1 MCELLGLSFNQK
13 ITPSLSLRG
22 FRHRGDNNP
31 HGWGLV
37 WYPDKSTSIIKEP
50 LKAGTSKL
58 SEFLQEYRVVS
69 SSIFIAHV
77 RWGNVGGTS
86 NSNTHP
92 FTRELF
98 GYDYAFAHN
107 GTLRGDY
114 NTSLQFEFYQPIGDT
129 DSEHAFC
136 HLMGCF
142 RIREIK
148 KWSIEGSTERF
159 EWLHAKLTEVNAF
172 GKFNCIF
179 SDGQYLF
186 CYHDHNGYNG
196 LTYVRRESPFD
207 SVRLIDE
214 DFEINLIEEKDPAQR
229 GYIIATSPLTNEDW
243 TPFAHGEL
251 KVFREGRMVYSS
263 ASASELAQ
271 LSSKL
276 KSRTKLSSLQTEKT
290 KDSPTEPKKK
300 SSTDVE
306 ELQSQIE
313 EARNSY
319 KPESIRYLLIAEAPP
334 NSIDRFFYYPD
345 VKTADYLFLG
355 VMGVLFPDRKRK
367 YISSGRTESMKKDLL
382 RDFQEKGFFLLD
394 LLDFP
399 INLYSES
406 LENAVP
412 SLVDK
417 LKKSVDANTPIILIK
432 ANVYDLAFQPLVSNG
447 FKNTVSL
454 RIPFPGQG
462 WQTVF
467 GIKFS
472 EALEIAGYE

>member
-1 MCELLGLSFNQK
+1 MSEIQKIIKFIDDTIEKRGITHLSPVEGNKILAEAELLNDSYDRPGL
-13 ITPSLSLRG
+13 PLRRLLRSG
-22 FRHRGDNNP
+22 RIP
-31 HGWGLV
+31 H
-37 WYPDKSTSIIKEP
+37 
-50 LKAGTSKL
+50 A
-58 SEFLQEYRVVS
+58 
-69 SSIFIAHV
+69 
-77 RWGNVGGTS
+77 
-86 NSNTHP
+86 
-92 FTRELF
+92 
-98 GYDYAFAHN
+98 
-107 GTLRGDY
+107 
-114 NTSLQFEFYQPIGDT
+114 YQPG
-129 DSEHAFC
+129 
-136 HLMGCF
+136 
-142 RIREIK
+142 
-148 KWSIEGSTERF
+148 
-159 EWLHAKLTEVNAF
+159 
-172 GKFNCIF
+172 GKN
-179 SDGQYLF
+179 
-186 CYHDHNGYNG
+186 
-196 LTYVRRESPFD
+196 SPWF
-207 SVRLIDE
+207 I
-214 DFEINLIEEKDPAQR
+214 P
-229 GYIIATSPLTNEDW
+229 
-243 TPFAHGEL
+243 H
-251 KVFREGRMVYSS
+251 
-263 ASASELAQ
+263 
-271 LSSKL
+271 SSKFQ
-276 KSRTKLSSLQTEKT
+276 SRTKLSSLQTEKT
-290 KDSPTEPKKK
+290 KDPLVQPNKNK
-300 SSTDVE
+300 SSTDLE
-306 ELQSQIE
+306 ELQSQID

-472 EALEIAGYE
+472 EALEIAGYK